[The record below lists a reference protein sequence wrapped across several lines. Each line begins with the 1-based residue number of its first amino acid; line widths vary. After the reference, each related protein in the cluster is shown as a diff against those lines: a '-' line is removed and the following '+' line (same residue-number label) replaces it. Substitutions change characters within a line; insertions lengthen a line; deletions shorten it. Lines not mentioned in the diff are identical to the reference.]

1 MVILDRVRH
10 PLLLLHQTI
19 TSMTIETITS
29 MTIET
34 ERSMKM
40 ETGGRVIE
48 VLGETEAGAET
59 GTGTEGRNQDVTDHV
74 IDQGRVAMKNIL
86 YIGHEP
92 VSIIHYPRSGFRMWF

>member
-1 MVILDRVRH
+1 
-10 PLLLLHQTI
+10 
-19 TSMTIETITS
+19 

-59 GTGTEGRNQDVTDHV
+59 ETGTEGRNQDETDRV
-74 IDQGRVAMKNIL
+74 IDQGRVAMKIL
-86 YIGHEP
+86 
-92 VSIIHYPRSGFRMWF
+92 